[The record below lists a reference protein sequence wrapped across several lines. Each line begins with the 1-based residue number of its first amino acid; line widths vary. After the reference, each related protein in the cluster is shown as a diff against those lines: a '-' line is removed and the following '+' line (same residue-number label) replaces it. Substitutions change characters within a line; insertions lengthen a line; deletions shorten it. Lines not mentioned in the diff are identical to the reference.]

1 MESLI
6 YEVSMS
12 HYDIYTIYRN
22 FQGLL
27 MTVDD
32 SFFWCLAL
40 PSPDLSLACAPLA
53 SSPWEAD
60 LLARWLRD
68 GLSVCFCFRWLMII
82 QLRHN
87 NVTLSFHHRVG
98 HRFWPCPKIFVDLHG
113 SQILLTDDVQLGV
126 CRIFLRYVFFFQ
138 GRPFTL
144 TPTYRMPVHDE
155 KTLHI
160 SRSIIQM
167 SLFPWQKKTHLIL
180 RM

>member
-32 SFFWCLAL
+32 SFSWCLAL

-53 SSPWEAD
+53 SSPREAD

-68 GLSVCFCFRWLMII
+68 GLSVCFCFRLLMIT
-82 QLRHN
+82 QVRHD
-87 NVTLSFHHRVG
+87 NVTLSCVRVT
-98 HRFWPCPKIFVDLHG
+98 V
-113 SQILLTDDVQLGV
+113 
-126 CRIFLRYVFFFQ
+126 
-138 GRPFTL
+138 
-144 TPTYRMPVHDE
+144 
-155 KTLHI
+155 
-160 SRSIIQM
+160 
-167 SLFPWQKKTHLIL
+167 PWVWANRDK
-180 RM
+180 